1 MSVRCPSICL
11 THRYPVE
18 TVQQIMKHFTIG
30 YSSFRN
36 TKYYGN
42 IPTEPLAL
50 TGALKAGD
58 MKKLR
63 FSVNISEII
72 QDMTIVTIK
81 DE

>member
-1 MSVRCPSICL
+1 
-11 THRYPVE
+11 
-18 TVQQIMKHFTIG
+18 MKHFTIG